1 MIKNIILLFFFII
14 SCTETNN
21 QNAFT
26 YEIDINKTEIG
37 YPVNLDISLN
47 NLDEY
52 YSIEEMVWSDSSL
65 WISDSSRVLIK
76 NSSIDTLDHSL
87 SVSFEIT
94 FWDTGRVVIPPYFL
108 SINFPDS
115 TESTVFSTEPIEIEI
130 ASVIDSTMLN
140 IEKDKPVKEIK
151 FPYERYRIFLI
162 SIILF
167 LLACIFHLWRN
178 RSQGNLFNQIQFF
191 NKDPRKDSV
200 KKLNQLKFEN
210 ISSAIFYDKL
220 SIILK
225 RYLENQYYVIS
236 FEMTSEE
243 IKTFFNDADL
253 IAILDKIDSV
263 KFANKE
269 YSNSEKKYDLELT
282 KKIVRKL
289 L

>member
-1 MIKNIILLFFFII
+1 MIKNIILLFFFILG
-14 SCTETNN
+14 CTETNN

-26 YEIDINKTEIG
+26 YEVDINKTEIG

-76 NSSIDTLDHSL
+76 SSNIDTLDHSL
-87 SVSFEIT
+87 SVSFEMT
-94 FWDTGRVVIPPYFL
+94 FWDTGRMVIPPYSL

-115 TESTVFSTEPIEIEI
+115 TESTVFSTEPIKIEI
-130 ASVIDSTMLN
+130 TSVIDSTMLN
-140 IEKDKPVKEIK
+140 IEKDKPVKEIE
-151 FPYERYRIFLI
+151 FPYERYKIFLI
-162 SIILF
+162 LIILF
-167 LLACIFHLWRN
+167 LLVCIFHLWFN
-178 RSQGNLFNQIQFF
+178 RSQENLFNRIQFF

-210 ISSAIFYDKL
+210 ISSAIFYNKL

-225 RYLENQYYVIS
+225 RYLQNQYYVIS

-253 IAILDKIDSV
+253 IAIFDKIDSV